1 MDVTLVNVLSR
12 SLRMIVLQTAKRTLK
27 LLITSTTIAE
37 LKLELS
43 IDSSKNLGQDLFQRQ
58 KNLSCFIFSPFSQVV
73 VPIK

>member
-1 MDVTLVNVLSR
+1 MQ
-12 SLRMIVLQTAKRTLK
+12 QTAKRTLK

-43 IDSSKNLGQDLFQRQ
+43 IDSSKNLGQDLCQRQ
-58 KNLSCFIFSPFSQVV
+58 NNLSCFIFSPFSQVV

>member
-1 MDVTLVNVLSR
+1 
-12 SLRMIVLQTAKRTLK
+12 MIVQQTAKRTLK

-58 KNLSCFIFSPFSQVV
+58 IIEKVGFITVYIFTRVAS
-73 VPIK
+73 

>member
-1 MDVTLVNVLSR
+1 MNVLSR
-12 SLRMIVLQTAKRTLK
+12 SPRMIVQQTAKRTLK

-58 KNLSCFIFSPFSQVV
+58 KNLSCFIFSPLSQVV